1 MNHNSPTQQ
10 ILEQLSRTE
19 NLREYLVLVY
29 GRISQEMIISAI
41 SLTENKLKLEN
52 FHQAAITRTKII
64 SAELLQNMLK
74 HQIFNEKCLPYF
86 ILGFTDKSLR
96 IITGNL
102 LLKTTCDTLTH
113 RIEGAERDLV
123 HARAIG
129 KHSGFL
135 GGRWHA
141 SSDDPIPPASGT
153 SARNAALLWL

>member
-1 MNHNSPTQQ
+1 
-10 ILEQLSRTE
+10 
-19 NLREYLVLVY
+19 
-29 GRISQEMIISAI
+29 MIISAI

-113 RIEGAERDLV
+113 RIDKYKR
-123 HARAIG
+123 IG
-129 KHSGFL
+129 KDQLRSYYIETFRNTELSPEGNAGL
-135 GGRWHA
+135 GILDIVFRAGQQVNYRITPFNDEICAMELNIMIHNKV
-141 SSDDPIPPASGT
+141 T
-153 SARNAALLWL
+153 ARQPQQS